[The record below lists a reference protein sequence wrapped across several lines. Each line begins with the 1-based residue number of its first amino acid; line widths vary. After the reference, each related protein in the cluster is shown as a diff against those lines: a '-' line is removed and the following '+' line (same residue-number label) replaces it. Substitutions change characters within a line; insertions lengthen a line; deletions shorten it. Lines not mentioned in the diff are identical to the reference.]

1 MIEELYKYI
10 IYLNEKKL
18 ELMKEILNSDLM
30 YSNNIQVKK
39 IIENIFNFNIDIK
52 LNDIENIIIEEYIT
66 YVNNKS
72 NEFRNYITII
82 KNDEQ
87 ILLEEE
93 IINILRKK
101 KMNNII

>member
-1 MIEELYKYI
+1 MIEDLYKYI

-39 IIENIFNFNIDIK
+39 IIENIFNFNIDTK